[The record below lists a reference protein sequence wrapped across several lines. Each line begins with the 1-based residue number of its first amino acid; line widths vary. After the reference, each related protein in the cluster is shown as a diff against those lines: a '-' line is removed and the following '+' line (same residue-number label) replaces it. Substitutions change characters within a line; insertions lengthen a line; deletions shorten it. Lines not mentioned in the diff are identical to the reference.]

1 MLQPRLET
9 LQYFRP
15 SAKPMV
21 AFQIRPGSS
30 AVRHRAG
37 YVVAWDARP
46 DLAALS
52 NAVVTVWLLPTRH
65 VASLAVFSAR
75 TQGKWKQ
82 GPVHARQWVA
92 YLIPM
97 VLPAALRHAELAGVK
112 AVPIILEEP
121 TLAVETTSRRRIGSV
136 ATLHA

>member
-1 MLQPRLET
+1 MLKPRLET
-9 LQYFRP
+9 LQY
-15 SAKPMV
+15 
-21 AFQIRPGSS
+21 QIRPGSS

-65 VASLAVFSAR
+65 VASLAVFSER
-75 TQGKWKQ
+75 TQGKQKQ
-82 GPVHARQWVA
+82 GLVHARQWVA
-92 YLIPM
+92 FLTPL

-112 AVPIILEEP
+112 AVPIIREEP
-121 TLAVETTSRRRIGSV
+121 TLAVETTSRRRISSV
-136 ATLHA
+136 ATHHA